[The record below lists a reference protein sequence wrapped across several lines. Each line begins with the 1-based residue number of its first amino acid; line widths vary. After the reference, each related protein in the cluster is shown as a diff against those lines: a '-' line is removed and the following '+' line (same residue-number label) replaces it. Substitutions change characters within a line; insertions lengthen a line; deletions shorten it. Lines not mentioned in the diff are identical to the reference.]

1 MLFAHKVEI
10 LVVDDEPDVLSV
22 TKLALRH
29 TKVYGLPIVV
39 HTAES
44 KARAIELFDTTLATG
59 IPGYY
64 TAEVAF
70 VDVVMETDH
79 AGLELCEHIRDNLGN
94 DHLQLFLRTGQPGV
108 APERDVIDR
117 YDINGYLAKSEVT
130 ETKLYT
136 MVKTGVRGYHYITQ
150 STILSQVLQMVIPV
164 SRSREHIGATLDGF
178 VESLQTSGTDQKHE
192 GFEVQMAF
200 FAGDEVFA
208 GSWRDASGAK
218 RRAELLATTRHP
230 LGEAGDAIYVDGVD
244 AVLRIVGDETTVPLD
259 ILTRGGAEAPAFLWQ
274 LWQNF
279 GRSLAALR
287 RLGA

>member
-44 KARAIELFDTTLATG
+44 KARAIELFQTTLATG

-79 AGLELCEHIRDNLGN
+79 AGLELCDHIRNELGN
-94 DHLQLFLRTGQPGV
+94 HHLQLYLRTGQPGA
-108 APERDVIDR
+108 APEREVIDR
-117 YDINGYLAKSEVT
+117 YDINGYLAKAEVT

-136 MVKTGVRGYHYITQ
+136 MVKTGAREYLYITL
-150 STILSQVLQMVIPV
+150 STILGQVFQMLIPV
-164 SRSREHIGATLDGF
+164 ARSRAQIGATLDGF
-178 VESLQTSGTDQKHE
+178 VASLQTSGTDERHE
-192 GFEVQMAF
+192 GFDVQMAF
-200 FAGDEVFA
+200 FSGDEVFA
-208 GSWRDASGAK
+208 GSWSDASGAQ
-218 RRAELLATTRHP
+218 RRAELLNVPGRP
-230 LGEAGDAIYVDGVD
+230 LGPSGDAIHVDGVD
-244 AVLRIVGDETTVPLD
+244 ALLRIGGDDTTAPLD
-259 ILTRGGAEAPAFLWQ
+259 ILTRGGVTPPDFVVPLWH
-274 LWQNF
+274 NF
-279 GRSLAALR
+279 GRSLAALM
-287 RLGA
+287 RLGE